1 MVENNLDG
9 SNPNVIPD
17 FQIRGT
23 ASMPST
29 NELTSSFVG
38 SPNMP
43 TFIMDGFE
51 VTAEKVFDLDPMRIE
66 SMTILKDAAATA
78 IYGSRASNGVVVINT
93 KQPEAGKLRLLYNL
107 DVSFNIPDLTDYDLL
122 NATEKLQLGK
132 APDILIHSEQ

>member
-1 MVENNLDG
+1 MIENNLDG

-51 VTAEKVFDLDPMRIE
+51 VTAEQVFDLDPMRITSTRPLPSE
-66 SMTILKDAAATA
+66 PPRQTSLQPQYA
-78 IYGSRASNGVVVINT
+78 ITS
-93 KQPEAGKLRLLYNL
+93 
-107 DVSFNIPDLTDYDLL
+107 
-122 NATEKLQLGK
+122 
-132 APDILIHSEQ
+132 

>member
-1 MVENNLDG
+1 MIENNLDG

-107 DVSFNIPDLTDYDLL
+107 DVSFNIPD
-122 NATEKLQLGK
+122 
-132 APDILIHSEQ
+132 H

>member
-1 MVENNLDG
+1 MIENNLDG

-51 VTAEKVFDLDPMRIE
+51 VTAEKVSALIY
-66 SMTILKDAAATA
+66 ILNLLS
-78 IYGSRASNGVVVINT
+78 IGSEYDNSS
-93 KQPEAGKLRLLYNL
+93 LR
-107 DVSFNIPDLTDYDLL
+107 
-122 NATEKLQLGK
+122 Q
-132 APDILIHSEQ
+132 